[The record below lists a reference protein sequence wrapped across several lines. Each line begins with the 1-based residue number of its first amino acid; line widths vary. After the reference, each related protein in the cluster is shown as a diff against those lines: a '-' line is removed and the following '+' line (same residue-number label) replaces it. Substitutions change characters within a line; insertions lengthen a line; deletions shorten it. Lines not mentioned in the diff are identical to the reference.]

1 MRKTKKILL
10 EEQAARLDAK
20 QILARD
26 FSPDIHPEENFWQPQ
41 SFSRKEK
48 NLKPPVPTR

>member
-26 FSPDIHPEENFWQPQ
+26 FSPDILLRRISGSHRALAE
-41 SFSRKEK
+41 RKK
-48 NLKPPVPTR
+48 T